1 MFKKVKNLLN
11 VQGKIGVLSLVFT
24 VVFCY
29 TINAQQVTKQQKISN
44 MDKYKEVP
52 IEQVENSVAK
62 LMSEGWML
70 ITAGNLKSFNT
81 MTASWG
87 ELGHLWGKNVATM
100 FIRPQRY
107 TKEFVDREAIFT
119 LSFFK
124 EEYRNALNIC
134 GTKSGRD
141 GDKVKEAGL
150 TPVAT
155 AENSVAFE
163 EAYMI
168 IECRKL
174 YAELFK
180 PEFFIDKTIPE
191 TIYPTGDFH
200 TFYIGEV
207 VRVYI
212 KK

>member
-1 MFKKVKNLLN
+1 MLRKNEILTLAFLL
-11 VQGKIGVLSLVFT
+11 L
-24 VVFCY
+24 FCY
-29 TINAQQVTKQQKISN
+29 TIKAQQDTKQLKNNI
-44 MDKYKEVP
+44 MEKYKEES

-70 ITAGNLKSFNT
+70 ITAGNMNSFNT

-107 TKEFVDREAIFT
+107 TKEFVDRESVFT

-124 EEYRNALNIC
+124 EEYRKALNIC

-150 TPVAT
+150 TPIAT
-155 AENSVAFE
+155 LDNSVAFE

-174 YAELFK
+174 YAEPFH
-180 PEFFIDKTIPE
+180 PNSFIDKTIPE
-191 TIYPTGDFH
+191 KIYPTNDFH

-207 VRVYI
+207 IRVYI
-212 KK
+212 RK

>member
-1 MFKKVKNLLN
+1 MLKKIKKLSGIYRTTAIL
-11 VQGKIGVLSLVFT
+11 GVLF
-24 VVFCY
+24 VVAICSA
-29 TINAQQVTKQQKISN
+29 NAQQVINQQKSN
-44 MDKYKEVP
+44 IMTNYREVP

-70 ITAGNLKSFNT
+70 ITAGNMQSFNT

-107 TKEFVDREAIFT
+107 TKEFVDREKTFT

-141 GDKVKEAGL
+141 GDKVKEAKL
-150 TPVAT
+150 TPIAT
-155 AENSVAFE
+155 VENSVAFE

-174 YAELFK
+174 YAEPFK
-180 PEFFIDKTIPE
+180 PESFTDKTIPE
-191 TIYPTGDFH
+191 KIYPTADFH

-207 VRVYI
+207 MRVYI

>member
-1 MFKKVKNLLN
+1 MLKKVKKLSCIQRKTGFL
-11 VQGKIGVLSLVFT
+11 GVLF
-24 VVFCY
+24 VVAFCY
-29 TINAQQVTKQQKISN
+29 TINAQQITNQQKSN
-44 MDKYKEVP
+44 IMDKYREVP
-52 IEQVENSVAK
+52 VEQVENSVAK

-70 ITAGNLKSFNT
+70 ITAGNMQSFNT

-87 ELGHLWGKNVATM
+87 ELGHLWNKNVATM

-107 TKEFVDREAIFT
+107 TKEFVDREEIFT

-141 GDKVKEAGL
+141 GDKVKEAKL

-155 AENSVAFE
+155 TENSVAFE

-174 YAELFK
+174 YAEPFK
-180 PEFFIDKTIPE
+180 SESFIDKTIPE
-191 TIYPTGDFH
+191 KIYPTADFH

-207 VRVYI
+207 IRVYI